1 MVALLEP
8 ASGPEW
14 PVMLTL
20 MPTLEWELGSAAN
33 MEEDTTGTT
42 TKDKHHHL
50 PFQHLLLVVSLC
62 TCLTSDSE

>member
-1 MVALLEP
+1 MALLEP
-8 ASGPEW
+8 ASGPESR
-14 PVMLTL
+14 VTLTL
-20 MPTLEWELGSAAN
+20 MPTLESELGSAAN

-42 TKDKHHHL
+42 TRDKQNHL

>member
-1 MVALLEP
+1 MALLEP

-14 PVMLTL
+14 RVTLTL
-20 MPTLEWELGSAAN
+20 MPTLELALGSVVN

-42 TKDKHHHL
+42 TEDKLNHL